1 MPVTPAAIIA
11 HHQHLP
17 LDAEDR
23 ATGSCQSYL
32 QCVGKFGNRIIADAV
47 EGHGLRFEMPY

>member
-1 MPVTPAAIIA
+1 MPVTPAAII
-11 HHQHLP
+11 LP

-47 EGHGLRFEMPY
+47 EGHGLRFEMLY